1 MEYSIEDKLMESV
14 TTYDGTTAPRKD
26 CRFIK
31 GDYYLK
37 NAQCFFIDGKWYRIN
52 SGYIVFDHEVKSW
65 ILRSTAY
72 SLKTGI
78 VYISPDCTNIERGA
92 FTANLDK
99 NVLIRMSN
107 GDFETAIDYKMLD
120 ANPMIEE
127 SVSGIYYFKKDESK
141 LSSRFTTKLKPN
153 KDGFYTFPFNYGS
166 DELLDTFST
175 SFREKFVG
183 KLLSSDAYKYLEDY
197 TFGVE
202 FETERGAIPERF
214 LMPNGL
220 IACRDG
226 SIAGFEYTT
235 IPLNGESGIMAIKK
249 NCELLSKYC
258 SCSPNESLHIHIGN
272 YPKTLKN
279 IAALYRLALLLQEEI
294 YTMFPYFYIDTA
306 QFKRKSYCGPLP
318 RYELESTDAL
328 EIFSGLYYF
337 LSNGNTFGSRFPTG
351 AHPMDRSGQHKW
363 DISPRYLWMNVIP
376 LIWGKRGTVE
386 FRCHTPTLDSQKVIN
401 WLFIVVSILKYAKK
415 HTKDLVSS
423 PYTELPPITL
433 MNVICEAYP
442 KKISSVLLDYISTR
456 KKHYAD
462 KCDVV
467 GESEIYAEQNKDSSL
482 FNLTPFI

>member
-1 MEYSIEDKLMESV
+1 
-14 TTYDGTTAPRKD
+14 
-26 CRFIK
+26 
-31 GDYYLK
+31 
-37 NAQCFFIDGKWYRIN
+37 
-52 SGYIVFDHEVKSW
+52 
-65 ILRSTAY
+65 
-72 SLKTGI
+72 
-78 VYISPDCTNIERGA
+78 
-92 FTANLDK
+92 
-99 NVLIRMSN
+99 
-107 GDFETAIDYKMLD
+107 
-120 ANPMIEE
+120 
-127 SVSGIYYFKKDESK
+127 
-141 LSSRFTTKLKPN
+141 
-153 KDGFYTFPFNYGS
+153 
-166 DELLDTFST
+166 
-175 SFREKFVG
+175 
-183 KLLSSDAYKYLEDY
+183 
-197 TFGVE
+197 
-202 FETERGAIPERF
+202 
-214 LMPNGL
+214 
-220 IACRDG
+220 
-226 SIAGFEYTT
+226 
-235 IPLNGESGIMAIKK
+235 
-249 NCELLSKYC
+249 
-258 SCSPNESLHIHIGN
+258 
-272 YPKTLKN
+272 
-279 IAALYRLALLLQEEI
+279 
-294 YTMFPYFYIDTA
+294 MFPYFYIDTA

-415 HTKDLVSS
+415 HTKELVSS